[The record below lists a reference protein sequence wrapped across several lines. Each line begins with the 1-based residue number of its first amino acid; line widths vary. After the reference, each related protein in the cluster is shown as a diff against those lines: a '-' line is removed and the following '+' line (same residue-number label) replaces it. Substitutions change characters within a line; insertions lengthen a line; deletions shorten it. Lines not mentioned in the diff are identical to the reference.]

1 MGSHIDL
8 DGVIYDY
15 AVNGK
20 DAHGRAPGDVRL
32 WIRGRR
38 SPRPIILIRKAEPQP
53 DGEFW
58 DRWVARTIPDNKKV
72 LVFNYDIGKRLTD
85 MEVLAWSAK

>member
-20 DAHGRAPGDVRL
+20 DAHGHAPGDPLVR
-32 WIRGRR
+32 
-38 SPRPIILIRKAEPQP
+38 S
-53 DGEFW
+53 
-58 DRWVARTIPDNKKV
+58 
-72 LVFNYDIGKRLTD
+72 
-85 MEVLAWSAK
+85 S